1 MKQKIKDL
9 FRKACNKL
17 FLMLAQ
23 GIIEKKPD
31 GSIQINSDLIVDGK
45 ISCAPFLSVGNAS
58 APENNKLPHKETR
71 EAIWGEKSDGYV
83 KLTSGGQ
90 QGQIS
95 LHSHNVG
102 KLQ

>member
-58 APENNKLPHKETR
+58 APENNKLPRKETR
-71 EAIWGEKSDGYV
+71 EAIWGEKFYGWTASNKGANPG
-83 KLTSGGQ
+83 TTC
-90 QGQIS
+90 
-95 LHSHNVG
+95 
-102 KLQ
+102 

>member
-71 EAIWGEKSDGYV
+71 EAIWGEKFDGW
-83 KLTSGGQ
+83 TASNESANHGATC
-90 QGQIS
+90 
-95 LHSHNVG
+95 
-102 KLQ
+102 